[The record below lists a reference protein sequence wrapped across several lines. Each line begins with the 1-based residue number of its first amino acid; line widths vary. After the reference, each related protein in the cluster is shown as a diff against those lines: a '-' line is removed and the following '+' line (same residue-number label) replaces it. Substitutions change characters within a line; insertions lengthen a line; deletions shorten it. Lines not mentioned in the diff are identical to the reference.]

1 MRRAALF
8 ALAFS
13 LGQGE
18 NLFSGS
24 CGIRCRQYFL
34 LSGICD
40 TRCRQCFLLFWRCG
54 IRYRQC
60 LLLSAVCGIRYRQ
73 CLLILALWYS
83 VPERASYGT
92 EYAFGAQ
99 NRLLGYATHFQR
111 HSVQKTGVS
120 GTEGIFGAQNSLP
133 WYAAH
138 HGYSVQPP
146 SLVRNR
152 SLGAKKGH
160 HRNNTKKTGQILRL
174 VLFSSGGWTRTNDLR
189 VMSPTSY
196 QLLYPAMFGNTKVGI
211 SFEFTKFF
219 SLLLQILRSAAR
231 FLPAPR
237 LFSSAEELS
246 H

>member
-1 MRRAALF
+1 MRRAAIF
-8 ALAFS
+8 APDSS

-160 HRNNTKKTGQILRL
+160 HRNNTKKQDKSCDLSCL
-174 VLFSSGGWTRTNDLR
+174 VAGAGLEPTTSGL
-189 VMSPTSY
+189 
-196 QLLYPAMFGNTKVGI
+196 
-211 SFEFTKFF
+211 
-219 SLLLQILRSAAR
+219 
-231 FLPAPR
+231 
-237 LFSSAEELS
+237 
-246 H
+246 